1 RSGELSAARRSQR
14 ATCISQSA
22 RRTTFCLARRLLSGE
37 PSDNLSGDLAA
48 THCSF
53 LYTAAADDRHSKTT
67 SAPGP
72 GRADRLRQV
81 GRPAVLRRSALRVDG
96 PGVVAPGVAGPPGT
110 ARGGPVEHLLGP
122 ARGAAARP
130 EVLLRHRFF
139 GPGDADGCDQPPVA
153 PGPPASADRGRRRH
167 FRVVD

>member
-1 RSGELSAARRSQR
+1 LIRGDHAD
-14 ATCISQSA
+14 TW
-22 RRTTFCLARRLLSGE
+22 
-37 PSDNLSGDLAA
+37 SGDLAA

-53 LYTAAADDRHSKTT
+53 LYTGAADDRHSKTT

-96 PGVVAPGVAGPPGT
+96 PGVVAPGVAGQPGT

-130 EVLLRHRFF
+130 EVLLRHRLFAHR
-139 GPGDADGCDQPPVA
+139 GAD
-153 PGPPASADRGRRRH
+153 
-167 FRVVD
+167 